1 MHSLF
6 RRLFRV
12 IRIADDI
19 RSIFR
24 AFKLLRKAIRKLGRP
39 SL

>member
-1 MHSLF
+1 MSSLF

-19 RSIFR
+19 RSILR

-39 SL
+39 TL

>member
-1 MHSLF
+1 MASIF

-19 RSIFR
+19 RSVLK
-24 AFKLLRKAIRKLGRP
+24 ALDLLRKAIRKLGRP